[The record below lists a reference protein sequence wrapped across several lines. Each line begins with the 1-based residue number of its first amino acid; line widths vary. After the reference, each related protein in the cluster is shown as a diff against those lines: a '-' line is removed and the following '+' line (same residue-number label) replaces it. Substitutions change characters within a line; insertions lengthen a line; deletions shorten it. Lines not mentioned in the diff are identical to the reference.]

1 VLSIVGIMTWRIYTT
16 VQSKKEIDWNYGL
29 YITALQSQMEL
40 WLGIIAANLPTLAPL
55 SSQLLVTK
63 IKSYFNSTRS
73 NSKQRSTQVST
84 QRSASGRLLS
94 RVVGGGDLTLN
105 REKFNVLKNDDLHL
119 EMGDTRHLN
128 KIEANAMSR
137 SISTDGRSWNEVDAN
152 EIGMRR
158 EFDVYVETLNEP
170 PSKVHAFSR

>member
-1 VLSIVGIMTWRIYTT
+1 MTWRIQTT

-55 SSQLLVTK
+55 SSQLLVPK

-73 NSKQRSTQVST
+73 NSKQRSTRLST
-84 QRSASGRLLS
+84 QRSAGGRLLS
-94 RVVGGGDLTLN
+94 RVVGGGDSTLK
-105 REKFNVLKNDDLHL
+105 RDEFNVLNNDDSHL

-128 KIEANAMSR
+128 KIEANAMTR
-137 SISTDGRSWNEVDAN
+137 SISTDARSWNEVNAN
-152 EIGMRR
+152 DIGMRR
-158 EFDVYVETLNEP
+158 EFDVYVETLSEQP
-170 PSKVHAFSR
+170 RKAHAFTQ